1 MSDRKVGFTWLIGDI
16 VVDGLEEICQE
27 WETYFPSSFDMRIS
41 QTANEKVLHNEL
53 LHRFYLFILK
63 VL

>member
-27 WETYFPSSFDMRIS
+27 
-41 QTANEKVLHNEL
+41 
-53 LHRFYLFILK
+53 
-63 VL
+63 